1 MSILTT
7 ELKKYAAASRPVND
21 TTTSGGAID
30 TDCVLGV
37 TQLAATDAVRAR
49 SSNAGDTMNLTI
61 KYRDAAGVIQ
71 TQVQALNG
79 VNNVVFNT
87 MERFI
92 SATLASNPAGAITI
106 ERNTGGNANVVTIPA
121 GKKNA
126 AILFV
131 DSASESSQT
140 IRYEKEFWR
149 NESAESLTLTNGQV
163 TLTADPSASV
173 RIGLDTAVGGTTSV
187 ANRKT
192 APGSVTFVDDS
203 VAQNIPGGGNLAV
216 NAGIGV
222 WIEFTRGAGA
232 AALKS
237 SYETTLSGTST

>member
-7 ELKKYAAASRPVND
+7 ELKKYAAASRPLND
-21 TTTSGGAID
+21 TSTAGGAID

-71 TQVQALNG
+71 TQTQALNG
-79 VNNVVFNT
+79 VTNVVFNS

-106 ERNTGGNANVVTIPA
+106 ERNTSGNANVVTIPA

-126 AILFV
+126 SILFV
-131 DSASESSQT
+131 DSASEASST
-140 IRYEKEFWR
+140 TRYEKEFWK
-149 NESAESLTLTNGQV
+149 NESGESLTLTNAQV
-163 TLTADPSASV
+163 TLTQDPASSI
-173 RIGLDTAVGGTTSV
+173 RIGLDTSVNGTATVS
-187 ANRKT
+187 NRKT
-192 APGSVTFVDDS
+192 APSSVTFVDDS
-203 VAQNIPGGGNLAV
+203 VAINVPGGGNLAAT
-216 NAGIGV
+216 AGIGV
-222 WIEFTRGAGA
+222 WIEMTRGAGA

-237 SYETTLSGTST
+237 YYETQLAGTST